1 MFAGK
6 GKLITSPCV
15 IFFIVEL
22 VPLRACSM
30 VRRIAGVRS
39 Q

>member
-1 MFAGK
+1 M
-6 GKLITSPCV
+6 TSFCV

-22 VPLRACSM
+22 VPLPALWIRARTS
-30 VRRIAGVRS
+30 GVLS